1 MKLKIKDFMTTNV
14 IKLRWSDSILKAI
27 NYMVRYRID
36 GMPVMDNEDKLIGI
50 FTKTHA
56 LRAVGLG
63 EKATV
68 GELMKQNVITVR
80 EDAQPE
86 EALQLLVG
94 RLPVVDDN
102 GELVGIITRTD
113 IMKAFQRQLE
123 YSVEEH
129 NAIINS
135 GHNAIIAIDIN
146 GEVIFTNMSAEKLI
160 GESREKVIGKSI
172 EVLIPESNLMSVI
185 YTGVGELVRKIII
198 GDKVLLVNKSPIISR
213 GEVIGAVGF
222 FQDISELEQISH
234 ELKTV
239 QEINN
244 ELNTILDFSADGF
257 VISDG
262 QGVVLRD
269 NKSSR
274 EMLGIQEVSI
284 VGQHVNWLIKRG
296 YTFESVTQKVL
307 KEKGTVTIFQHLSS
321 GREIVHTGT
330 PIWDNGEITRVV
342 VNLRD
347 LSELNFLREQLKD
360 AQKLSVKYFNELDK
374 FRKEQLSS
382 DIIIRSAIMVEKVET
397 VIKVAQ
403 VDSTVLI
410 LGDSGV
416 GKEPIAGI
424 VHKASNRA
432 KNPFIKLN
440 CASIPANLIESELFG
455 YEGGAYTGASKDG
468 RPGLFEIADGGTL
481 FLDEIG
487 ELPFEMQSKLLR
499 VLQEREIYRV
509 GGRKSIKLDV
519 RIIAATNKDI
529 EQMVKDGKFRQ
540 DLFYRLNVI
549 SIWIPPLKE
558 RKADI
563 PPLIQHFLSKYNQ
576 KYNKN
581 KKVSP
586 QLVEKLFYCEW
597 KGNIRE
603 LENTIERMVVLSQL
617 DLIDVDFLTEGNHKE
632 SPTESTASNLKD
644 VLNETEKNL
653 ILRVYEE
660 CKSTRKAAK
669 ILGVDQSTI
678 VKKMK
683 KYLQTDSAQNQD

>member
-1 MKLKIKDFMTTNV
+1 MRIKDFMTTNV
-14 IKLRWSDSILKAI
+14 IKLRWDDSVLKAADI
-27 NYMVRYRID
+27 MVQCRID
-36 GMPVMDNEDKLIGI
+36 GMPVVDKEDKLVGI

-56 LRAVGLG
+56 LRAIGLDR
-63 EKATV
+63 KVTV
-68 GELMKQNVITVR
+68 GELMKQDVITVR
-80 EDAQPE
+80 EDALPE
-86 EALQLLVG
+86 EALQVPVG
-94 RLPVVDDN
+94 RLPVVN
-102 GELVGIITRTD
+102 YKGELVGIITRTD

-123 YSVEEH
+123 YAVEEH

-135 GHNAIIAIDIN
+135 GHNAIIAIDTN
-146 GEVIFTNMSAEKLI
+146 GEIMVINKSAEKLI
-160 GESREKVIGKSI
+160 GVPLEEAIGKSI
-172 EVLIPESNLMSVI
+172 EDIIPESNLTSVMH
-185 YTGVGELVRKIII
+185 TGVAELVRKIVI
-198 GDKVLLVNKSPIISR
+198 GQRVLLVNKNPIISR
-213 GEVIGAVGF
+213 GKIIGVVGI

-257 VISDG
+257 VISNG

-274 EMLGIQEVSI
+274 EMLGIKEVSI
-284 VGQHVNWLIKRG
+284 VGRHVNWLIESG
-296 YTFESVTQKVL
+296 YTFESVTLKVL
-307 KEKGTVTIFQHLSS
+307 EKKGPITTFQHLSS

-330 PIWDNGEITRVV
+330 PILDENGDISRVV

-347 LSELNFLREQLKD
+347 LSELNFLREQLRE

-382 DIIIRSAIMVEKVET
+382 NIIIRSPIMVEKIET

-410 LGDSGV
+410 LGESGV

-432 KNPFIKLN
+432 NHPFIKLN

-455 YEGGAYTGASKDG
+455 YEGGSYTGANKEG

-487 ELPFEMQSKLLR
+487 ELPFDMQSKLLR

-519 RIIAATNKDI
+519 RIVAATNRDL
-529 EQMVKDGKFRQ
+529 EQMIRVDKFRP

-549 SIWIPPLKE
+549 SIWIPPLRDRKE
-558 RKADI
+558 DI
-563 PPLIQHFLSKYNQ
+563 PPLIHHFLD
-576 KYNKN
+576 KYNKKYDKQ

-586 QLVEKLFYCEW
+586 QLVERFIYCQW
-597 KGNIRE
+597 LGNIRE
-603 LENTIERMVVLSQL
+603 LENTIERMVVLSHE
-617 DLIDVDFLTEGNHKE
+617 DLIDVDFLTEVDRSQSFKE
-632 SPTESTASNLKD
+632 PTSLNLRD
-644 VLNETEKNL
+644 ILDETEKNL
-653 ILRVYEE
+653 IQRVYGE

-683 KYLQTDSAQNQD
+683 KYSRTDSVRNQ

>member
-1 MKLKIKDFMTTNV
+1 MRIKDFMTTNV
-14 IKLRWSDSILKAI
+14 IKLRWNDSVQKAADI
-27 NYMVRYRID
+27 MVQCRID
-36 GMPVMDNEDKLIGI
+36 GMPVVDEEDRLVGI

-56 LRAVGLG
+56 LRAIGLN
-63 EKATV
+63 EKVSV
-68 GELMKQNVITVR
+68 GELMKQDVITVR
-80 EDAQPE
+80 EDVLPE
-86 EALQLLVG
+86 EALQIPVG
-94 RLPVVDDN
+94 RLPVVDFN

-123 YSVEEH
+123 YAMEEH

-146 GEVIFTNMSAEKLI
+146 GEIIVINKSAEQLI
-160 GESREKVIGKSI
+160 RVPLEEALGKSI
-172 EVLIPESNLMSVI
+172 EDIIPESNLTSVLH
-185 YTGVGELVRKIII
+185 TGVAELVRKIVI
-198 GDKVLLVNKSPIISR
+198 GQRVLMVNKSPILSK
-213 GEVIGAVGF
+213 GEVIGVVGI

-239 QEINN
+239 KEINN

-257 VISDG
+257 VISNG
-262 QGVVLRD
+262 QGLVLRD

-274 EMLGIQEVSI
+274 EMLGINEVSI
-284 VGQHVNWLIKRG
+284 VGQHVNWLVEGG
-296 YTFESVTQKVL
+296 YTFESVTMKVL
-307 KEKGTVTIFQHLSS
+307 EKKGPITIFQHLTS

-330 PIWDNGEITRVV
+330 PILDENGDISRVV

-347 LSELNFLREQLKD
+347 LSELNFLREQLRE

-382 DIIIRSAIMVEKVET
+382 DIIIRSAIMVEKIET
-397 VIKVAQ
+397 VMKVAQ

-410 LGDSGV
+410 LGESGV

-424 VHKASNRA
+424 VHKASNRV
-432 KNPFIKLN
+432 NHPFIKLN

-455 YEGGAYTGASKDG
+455 YEGGSYTGASKEG
-468 RPGLFEIADGGTL
+468 RPGLFEIANGGTL

-487 ELPFEMQSKLLR
+487 ELPFDMQSKLLR

-519 RIIAATNKDI
+519 RIIAATNRDL
-529 EQMVKDGKFRQ
+529 EQMIKVGKFRP

-549 SIWIPPLKE
+549 SIWIPPLRDRKE
-558 RKADI
+558 DI
-563 PPLIQHFLSKYNQ
+563 PPLIHHFLEKYNL

-581 KKVSP
+581 KNVSP
-586 QLVEKLFYCEW
+586 QLVERFIYYQW
-597 KGNIRE
+597 QGNIRE
-603 LENTIERMVVLSQL
+603 LENTIERMVVLSQG
-617 DLIDVDFLTEGNHKE
+617 DLIDIDFLTEGDRSQTFKE
-632 SPTESTASNLKD
+632 PTSMNLRD
-644 VLNETEKNL
+644 ILDETERNL
-653 ILRVYEE
+653 IERVYGE

-683 KYLQTDSAQNQD
+683 KYSETDALRNQ